1 MLSILIP
8 VYNFDVRD
16 LSTELHKQALSLN
29 IPFEII
35 LIDDA
40 SNIVSIKMKNREL
53 KSFSAIKYIELDK
66 NIGRSRI
73 RNLLAEEAKYEF
85 LIFMDCDAAV
95 SSPDYI
101 ENYISY
107 AKGEVLVCGGRTYNE
122 EMPKN
127 TDFSLAWKYGSV
139 RETTNA
145 EIRNKNPNRSF
156 LTNNF
161 FISKSIFKKIHFDE
175 NITKYGHEDTLFG
188 YELKKIGINIIHI
201 NNSLIHIGLE
211 KNKEFLKK
219 TKTGIENLKYIAE
232 NYNLPDLFQD
242 VKLWKMYKKIGLL
255 RYIIK
260 VLFQFFESKLSKN
273 LISENP
279 NLFVF
284 DLFKLGYLCSL

>member
-8 VYNFDVRD
+8 VYNFNVTS
-16 LSTELHKQALSLN
+16 LVTELNRQAKNLK
-29 IPFEII
+29 IDYEII

-40 SNIVSIKMKNREL
+40 SKPEFKEKNTNLNDASNVE
-53 KSFSAIKYIELDK
+53 YIELEK
-66 NIGRSRI
+66 NIGRSKI
-73 RNLLAEEAKYEF
+73 RNLLAKKAKYKY
-85 LIFMDCDAAV
+85 LIFMDCDSAV
-95 SSPDYI
+95 SKVDYVK
-101 ENYISY
+101 NYIFY
-107 AKGEVLVCGGRTYNE
+107 AKGEVLVCGGRTYE
-122 EMPKN
+122 EQMPDN

-145 EIRNKNPNRSF
+145 EIRNQNPNRSF

-161 FISKSIFKKIHFDE
+161 FISKSIFNKISFDE
-175 NITKYGHEDTLFG
+175 KITKYGHEDTLFG

-232 NYNLPDLFQD
+232 NYNLPDLFNE
-242 VKLWKMYKKIGLL
+242 VKLWKTYKKLGFI
-255 RYIIK
+255 RFPVKI
-260 VLFQFFESKLSKN
+260 LFKISEPILTKN
-273 LISENP
+273 LTSINP
-279 NLFVF
+279 NLFLF